1 MDESFLSQYDIKSSK
16 GMKLSLAVNKDGAE
30 EMLDFPFKDGL
41 VELPDNWDATF
52 DIVTGDDMI
61 LPCKC
66 SKDPIFGGFFWLSFY
81 LLRFGRSIKFLVLL
95 QRLNLNHFA
104 SKASTHL
111 QDLPAFDIW

>member
-66 SKDPIFGGFFWLSFY
+66 SKDPIFGDFFCIPFICYALVVLSNFWFY
-81 LLRFGRSIKFLVLL
+81 CR
-95 QRLNLNHFA
+95 
-104 SKASTHL
+104 
-111 QDLPAFDIW
+111 DLI

>member
-66 SKDPIFGGFFWLSFY
+66 SKDPIFGGFFASLYFVRLWSFY
-81 LLRFGRSIKFLVLL
+81 QIFG
-95 QRLNLNHFA
+95 A
-104 SKASTHL
+104 ET
-111 QDLPAFDIW
+111 

>member
-1 MDESFLSQYDIKSSK
+1 
-16 GMKLSLAVNKDGAE
+16 MKLSLAVNKDGTE

-66 SKDPIFGGFFWLSFY
+66 SKDPIFLVGFGFWGPFY
-81 LLRFGRSIKFLVLL
+81 LVVLSNCWFYC
-95 QRLNLNHFA
+95 R
-104 SKASTHL
+104 
-111 QDLPAFDIW
+111 DLCESFCI

>member
-1 MDESFLSQYDIKSSK
+1 MISFCSYGGTLSSSLHGSLIIFQQKVDETFLSQYDIKSSK
-16 GMKLSLAVNKDGAE
+16 GMKLSLAVNKDGTE

-66 SKDPIFGGFFWLSFY
+66 SKDPIFLVGFGFWDPWK
-81 LLRFGRSIKFLVLL
+81 IC
-95 QRLNLNHFA
+95 
-104 SKASTHL
+104 
-111 QDLPAFDIW
+111 